1 MLKRNGR
8 SSEFL
13 WGMGCRVWDMGFKIF
28 YKLQTLN
35 PKPIVLLLLCLC
47 FAGCDRGASEQVQA
61 AEKFADAVVRNDAGV
76 RDSMIATR
84 IFKKYFTNPYV
95 ASDYIGWMRSIYD
108 VHNRKFFSTSRADV
122 DRDLKEELQGGLLSD
137 DEIEETGMVRVK
149 SPNEGEQSAFFW
161 MVKQK
166 RHHWA
171 VAIITK
177 GEAAVNFKQH

>member
-8 SSEFL
+8 SWAWHLS
-13 WGMGCRVWDMGFKIF
+13 
-28 YKLQTLN
+28 
-35 PKPIVLLLLCLC
+35 IVDSRWLVIMLLCLAL
-47 FAGCDRGASEQVQA
+47 AGCDRGASEQVQA
-61 AEKFADAVVRNDAGV
+61 AEKFADAVVRNDAGA

-84 IFKKYFTNPYV
+84 IFKKYFVNPYV

-108 VHNRKFFSTSRADV
+108 MHNRKFFSTSRADV
-122 DRDLKEELQGGLLSD
+122 DRDLKEELQGGLLYD

-166 RHHWA
+166 GHHWA